1 MASQDRIDIDIFK
14 VVNRAI
20 AESDNLDIMATH
32 LAQLLVGALEIKGC
46 TIFVTDPNTKELE
59 VLASFG
65 LSMAY
70 MNKGPLLLDKSIV
83 GDLKN
88 EPMVVADVKTSDKL
102 QYPQQAEDE
111 GICAIISVPITFY
124 GRGIGALRLYSA
136 ESWHISD
143 HDLDSLT
150 LLADNIGLAMMY
162 ARLINV
168 VGIVKESVNEIHDV
182 WLNP

>member
-1 MASQDRIDIDIFK
+1 MASQDKIDIDIFK

-20 AESDNLDIMATH
+20 AESDNLDIMASH
-32 LAQLLVGALEIKGC
+32 LSQLLVGALEIKGC
-46 TIFVTDPNTKELE
+46 TIFITDPQTKELE

-70 MNKGPLLLDKSIV
+70 MNKGTLMLDKSIV

-88 EPMVVADVKTSDKL
+88 EPMVVADVNTSDKL
-102 QYPQQAEDE
+102 QYPQQAKDE
-111 GICAIISVPITFY
+111 GISAIISVPITFY
-124 GRGIGALRLYSA
+124 GRGIGALRLYHA

-143 HDLDSLT
+143 RDLDSLT

-162 ARLINV
+162 ARMINV
-168 VGIVKESVNEIHDV
+168 VHSVKETVNEVHDI
-182 WLNP
+182 WLSP